1 LELKNKEKISRKIF
15 LTLFYSGLFPKAPGT
30 IGTIVSLVIAMLL
43 LQYFTI
49 TNLFMASIL
58 ISILAVK
65 QIDIYEKQTNT
76 HDSSQIVIDELA
88 GMWIALSVANV
99 QANSYILAFI
109 AFVYF
114 RIFDILK
121 PSIIGRIDR
130 DVKGGLGVMGDDIVA
145 GFFAGLSTVLTAYI
159 LNTYFGI
166 LL

>member
-1 LELKNKEKISRKIF
+1 LELKNKEKARKLF

-58 ISILAVK
+58 ISIFAVK
-65 QIDIYEKQTNT
+65 QIDIYEKQTGI

-99 QANSYILAFI
+99 QADSYILAFI
-109 AFVYF
+109 AFIYF
-114 RIFDILK
+114 RLFDILK

-159 LNTYFGI
+159 LNTYFAI

>member
-1 LELKNKEKISRKIF
+1 MNSTSRKIF

-30 IGTIVSLVIAMLL
+30 IGTIVSLAIAMVL

-65 QIDIYEKQTNT
+65 QINIYEKEVGT
-76 HDSSQIVIDELA
+76 HDGSEIVIDELA
-88 GMWIALSVANV
+88 GMWIALSVANI
-99 QANSYILAFI
+99 QADSYILAII

-121 PSIIGRIDR
+121 PSIIGRIDKE
-130 DVKGGLGVMGDDIVA
+130 VNGGLGVMGDDIVA
-145 GFFAGLSTVLTAYI
+145 GFFAGITTSATAYV
-159 LNTYFGI
+159 LLTYFSI
-166 LL
+166 SL